1 MGIINNFFHIL
12 QIIMKIIVCKIDKKY
27 KLSNSIN
34 LSFYMPTNSNFNFTN
49 NSVVT
54 LELPFSEHVE
64 ELRQRIFLIVGVILL
79 FTFFSFVEVKSPVK
93 FLELPINNVK
103 FFQLSPGEYFISTVK
118 ISFYT
123 GLLFS
128 SPVAIGQLILFLLP
142 GLTKKET
149 KIILPLLISS
159 LVLFGLGLTFSYYT
173 LVPAALNFFL
183 NYSEEVI
190 EPFWSFDQYFEFIL
204 VLFYSTGL
212 AFQIPIIQILVG
224 LLNIVSAKQML
235 SAWRYVILLSTVLG
249 AILTPSTDP
258 LTQLLLS
265 LAILLLYFSGL
276 GILFLIKN

>member
-1 MGIINNFFHIL
+1 MI
-12 QIIMKIIVCKIDKKY
+12 
-27 KLSNSIN
+27 
-34 LSFYMPTNSNFNFTN
+34 TNSNFSFKKSTN
-49 NSVVT
+49 VV

-64 ELRQRIFLIVGVILL
+64 ELRQRILVLFLTILL
-79 FTFFSFVEVKSPVK
+79 LTTVSFFEVKTIVK
-93 FLELPINNVK
+93 ILEYPINNVK
-103 FFQLSPGEYFISTVK
+103 FFQISPGEYFISTVK

-123 GLLFS
+123 GLLLT
-128 SPVAIGQLILFLLP
+128 SPFAISQITLFLLP

-159 LVLFGLGLTFSYYT
+159 LILFILGIAFSYYV
-173 LVPAALNFFL
+173 LIPAALNFFL

-224 LLNIVSAKQML
+224 LLNIVSPAQMVE
-235 SAWRYVILLSTVLG
+235 AWRYIILIATILG

-265 LAILLLYFSGL
+265 VAILLLYFTGL

>member
-1 MGIINNFFHIL
+1 MI
-12 QIIMKIIVCKIDKKY
+12 
-27 KLSNSIN
+27 
-34 LSFYMPTNSNFNFTN
+34 TNSNFNFINNTN
-49 NSVVT
+49 VT
-54 LELPFSEHVE
+54 LELPFSEHIE
-64 ELRQRIFLIVGVILL
+64 ELRQRIFLVFSIILIL
-79 FTFFSFVEVKSPVK
+79 TFIAFIEVKDLVK
-93 FLELPINNVK
+93 ILELPVQNVK
-103 FFQLSPGEYFISTVK
+103 FFQISPGEYFISTIK

-128 SPVAIGQLILFLLP
+128 SPFIIGQLILFLLP

-149 KIILPLLISS
+149 KIILPLLLSS
-159 LVLFGLGLTFSYYT
+159 LILFGLGLAFSYYT
-173 LVPAALNFFL
+173 LIPAGLNFFL
-183 NYSEEVI
+183 YFSEEVL

-212 AFQIPIIQILVG
+212 AFQIPILQILVG
-224 LLNIVSAKQML
+224 LLNIISAKQML
-235 SAWRYVILLSTVLG
+235 GAWRYIILISTILG

>member
-1 MGIINNFFHIL
+1 MT
-12 QIIMKIIVCKIDKKY
+12 
-27 KLSNSIN
+27 
-34 LSFYMPTNSNFNFTN
+34 TNSNFNFITN
-49 NSVVT
+49 TTVT
-54 LELPFSEHVE
+54 LELPFPEHIE
-64 ELRQRIFLIVGVILL
+64 ELRQRIFLLFWIILVL
-79 FTFFSFVEVKSPVK
+79 TAIAFIEVKDLVK
-93 FLELPINNVK
+93 ILELPVQNVK
-103 FFQLSPGEYFISTVK
+103 FFQLSPGEYFISTIK

-128 SPVAIGQLILFLLP
+128 SPFVIGQLILFLLP

-149 KIILPLLISS
+149 KIILPLLLSS
-159 LVLFGLGLTFSYYT
+159 LILFGFGLAFSYYT
-173 LVPAALNFFL
+173 LIPAALNFFL
-183 NYSEEVI
+183 NYSEEVL

-212 AFQIPIIQILVG
+212 AFQIPILQILIG

-235 SAWRYVILLSTVLG
+235 GAWRYIILLSTILG

>member
-1 MGIINNFFHIL
+1 MT
-12 QIIMKIIVCKIDKKY
+12 
-27 KLSNSIN
+27 
-34 LSFYMPTNSNFNFTN
+34 TNSNFNFIN
-49 NSVVT
+49 NTLVT

-64 ELRQRIFLIVGVILL
+64 ELRQRIFLLFWIILL
-79 FTFFSFVEVKSPVK
+79 LTCIAFIEVKDLVK
-93 FLELPINNVK
+93 ILELPVQNVK
-103 FFQLSPGEYFISTVK
+103 FFQLSPGEYFISTIK

-128 SPVAIGQLILFLLP
+128 SPFVIGQLILFLLP

-149 KIILPLLISS
+149 KIILPLLLSS
-159 LVLFGLGLTFSYYT
+159 LILFGLGLTFSYYT
-173 LVPAALNFFL
+173 LIPAALNFFL
-183 NYSEEVI
+183 NYSEEVL

-212 AFQIPIIQILVG
+212 AFQIPILQILIG
-224 LLNIVSAKQML
+224 LLNIVSPKQML
-235 SAWRYVILLSTVLG
+235 NAWRYVILISTILG